1 MKKAVLTFVL
11 GACFGASVFAQNV
24 DDAYKKGRELYNKKQ
39 YTSAVTSLDEVL
51 KADQQN
57 VMALFYRGVSHYYLK
72 NYEQS
77 IADLDK
83 AIELYPI
90 RADFYYY
97 RSLARKEMKDL
108 SMAYSDLS
116 NAIALDEKQAV
127 YFYERA
133 NIGLE
138 LGKGNFAVEK
148 AETEQVEVTNAQVI
162 MDADKASTLNGNQYT
177 AFAKETRTALRGKL
191 SDNEVALLPLTAT
204 SKPAP
209 DDQKTIDIKKYITEH
224 KFTSVEEGKQY
235 YQELFATALPTGK
248 KPLILG
254 LLRNKV
260 MKDVYGDALYQ
271 EDLDA
276 MNQLLTRETWL
287 LPEGR
292 NYYFNV
298 MQNSR
303 YAFSGGVQRG
313 KVYYFYKVNKPKNSD
328 KYRILMYGVY
338 NNESNLVYDSY
349 LTYKEDSVNKTIQV
363 FASLKDG
370 YRWNVNTDNY
380 VQYEVPK
387 TATTS
392 QAKFSTKGVLV
403 EMANDN
409 KHGLTKEK
417 YNKAVKPAE
426 ASAVAEMKAT
436 LNYVIL
442 EYVKLLNKPSW
453 WTI

>member
-1 MKKAVLTFVL
+1 MKKAILTFVFSACL
-11 GACFGASVFAQNV
+11 GATVFAQNI
-24 DDAYKKGRELYNKKQ
+24 DEAYKKGRESYNKKQ

-72 NYEQS
+72 NYEQAVS
-77 IADLDK
+77 DLDK

-108 SMAYSDLS
+108 SMAYADLS
-116 NAIALDEKQAV
+116 NAIALDEKQAI

-133 NIGLE
+133 TIGLE
-138 LGKGNFAVEK
+138 LGKSNFAAEK
-148 AETEQVEVTNAQVI
+148 AETEQITVTNAQVL
-162 MDADKASTLNGNQYT
+162 MDADKASTLNANQYT
-177 AFAKETRTALRGKL
+177 AFAKATRGELRGKL
-191 SDNEVALLPLTAT
+191 SNSEVELMPLAAT
-204 SKPAP
+204 SKPIP
-209 DDQKTIDIKKYITEH
+209 DDQKTIDIKKYITDH
-224 KFTSVEEGKQY
+224 KFVSLDEGRQY
-235 YQELFATALPTGK
+235 YQELFSTTLPAGK
-248 KPLILG
+248 KPMILG
-254 LLRNKV
+254 MLRSKV

-276 MNQLLTRETWL
+276 MNQLLNRETWL

-303 YAFSGGVQRG
+303 YSFSGGVQRG

-349 LTYKEDSVNKTIQV
+349 LTYSEDSVKKTIQV

-380 VQYEVPK
+380 VQYEAPK
-387 TATTS
+387 TATAP
-392 QAKFSTKGVLV
+392 AKFTTKGVLV

-417 YNKAVKPAE
+417 YNKAIKPTTD
-426 ASAVAEMKAT
+426 SSVAEMKAT

-453 WTI
+453 WVI

>member
-1 MKKAVLTFVL
+1 MKKAVLTFVFSACL
-11 GACFGASVFAQNV
+11 GATVFAQNI
-24 DDAYKKGRELYNKKQ
+24 DEAYKKGRESYSKKQ
-39 YTSAVTSLDEVL
+39 YSSAVTSLDEVL

-72 NYEQS
+72 NYEQA
-77 IADLDK
+77 IADFDK

-108 SMAYSDLS
+108 SMAYADLS

-133 NIGLE
+133 TIGLE
-138 LGKGNFAVEK
+138 LGKGNFASEK
-148 AETEQVEVTNAQVI
+148 AETEQITITNAQVL
-162 MDADKASTLNGNQYT
+162 MDADKASALNTNQYT
-177 AFAKETRTALRGKL
+177 AFAKATRNELRGKL
-191 SDNEVALLPLTAT
+191 SNNEVELMPLTAT
-204 SKPAP
+204 SKPIP
-209 DDQKTIDIKKYITEH
+209 DDQKTIDIKKYITDH
-224 KFTSVEEGKQY
+224 KFVSLDEGRQY
-235 YQELFATALPTGK
+235 YQELFSTTLPAGK
-248 KPLILG
+248 KPMILG
-254 LLRNKV
+254 MLRSKI

-276 MNQLLTRETWL
+276 MNQLLNRETWL

-303 YAFSGGVQRG
+303 YSFSGGVQRG

-349 LTYKEDSVNKTIQV
+349 LTYNEDSVKKNIQV

-380 VQYEVPK
+380 VQYEIPK
-387 TATTS
+387 TATT
-392 QAKFSTKGVLV
+392 QAKFTTKGVLV

-417 YNKAVKPAE
+417 YNKAIKPAE

-453 WTI
+453 WVI